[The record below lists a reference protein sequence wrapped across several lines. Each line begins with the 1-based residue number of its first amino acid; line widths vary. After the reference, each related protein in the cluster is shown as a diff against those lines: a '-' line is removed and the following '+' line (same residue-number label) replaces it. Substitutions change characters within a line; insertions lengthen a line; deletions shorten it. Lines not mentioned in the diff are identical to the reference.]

1 MSSKLSNHCDLIG
14 CLYHMTS
21 VPPPAGV
28 EDLRLVPLTPERR
41 RRTNTAT
48 STGTTAVAMATK
60 VFMETSGRGGLGQ
73 RKTQGSG
80 SLKLIGSE
88 TRRFWT

>member
-1 MSSKLSNHCDLIG
+1 
-14 CLYHMTS
+14 MTS

-28 EDLRLVPLTPERR
+28 EDLGLVPLTPERRR

-48 STGTTAVAMATK
+48 STGTTAVTMATK

-88 TRRFWT
+88 TRRFWTWAAALVT